1 MKKKLIIFATALLV
15 SGSALNVSANEWKKD
30 TTGWWYQH
38 TDGSYSMNK
47 WEQIDGKW
55 YAFDGNGYMR
65 TGWFQDGSKWY
76 YLNADGSMAVNTI
89 IDGCQIGADGIWIQN
104 ETTPLFDFDIENDHI
119 KYTGFKI
126 KQDYEGNNC
135 LVLYYD
141 YTNKEDKA
149 KGMWLSDINVQ
160 VFQNGVEC
168 ESAFIWSDRDDSM
181 DNYSKD
187 IMKNVT
193 INVAESYKLYDMS
206 DVTIQIEE
214 LWNWTNPKTTTVTL
228 KLQ

>member
-1 MKKKLIIFATALLV
+1 
-15 SGSALNVSANEWKKD
+15 
-30 TTGWWYQH
+30 
-38 TDGSYSMNK
+38 
-47 WEQIDGKW
+47 
-55 YAFDGNGYMR
+55 
-65 TGWFQDGSKWY
+65 
-76 YLNADGSMAVNTI
+76 MAKNTI
-89 IDGCQIGADGIWIQN
+89 IDGYQIGADGSWVQN
-104 ETTPLFDFDIENDHI
+104 EVSPLFDFDIESDHV

-149 KGMWLSDINVQ
+149 KGMWLSDINIQ
-160 VFQNGVEC
+160 VFQNGIEC
-168 ESAFIWSDRDDSM
+168 ETAFVLNDRDNSM

-193 INVAESYKLYDMS
+193 INVAESYKLYDMN